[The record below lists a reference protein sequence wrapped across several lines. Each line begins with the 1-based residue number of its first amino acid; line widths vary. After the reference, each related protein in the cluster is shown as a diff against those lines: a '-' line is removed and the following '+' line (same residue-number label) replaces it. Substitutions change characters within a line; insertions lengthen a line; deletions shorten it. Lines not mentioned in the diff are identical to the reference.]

1 MYIIAGLGNPGTK
14 YKGTRHN
21 VGFEVIKA
29 LSKEYLPGHARKKFE
44 ARILNGRIKGEEV
57 LLMRPQTFMNNSGIA
72 IRQAADFYKV
82 PADHI
87 LVIYDDVALPLGT
100 LRLRKSGSAGGHN
113 GVKSIIAHLGSQDF
127 PRIRIGVGAAKNKEL
142 IDYVLGDFS
151 KADKPVIQE
160 AIQRAA
166 EAVVCMLSEGMD
178 TAMNRF
184 NGPAV
189 KETD

>member
-21 VGFEVIKA
+21 VGFEAVKA
-29 LSKEYLPGHARKKFE
+29 ISREHLPGHARKKFE
-44 ARILNGRIKGEEV
+44 ARILNGRIAGEEV

-72 IRQAADFYKV
+72 VRQAADFYKV

-87 LVIYDDVALPLGT
+87 LIIYDDIALPLGS

-113 GVKSIIAHLGSQDF
+113 GVKSIIAHLGTQDF
-127 PRIRIGVGAAKNKEL
+127 PRIRIGVGGNKNTDL

-160 AIQRAA
+160 AIERAA
-166 EAVVCMLSEGMD
+166 EAAVCVLSNGMD
-178 TAMNRF
+178 TAMNRY
-184 NGPAV
+184 NGSTA
-189 KETD
+189 KGND

>member
-21 VGFEVIKA
+21 VGFETIKA
-29 LSKEYLPGHARKKFE
+29 LSKQYLPGHARKKFE
-44 ARILNGRIKGEEV
+44 ARILNGRIAGEEV

-72 IRQAADFYKV
+72 VRQAADFYKV

-87 LVIYDDVALPLGT
+87 LIIYDDIALPLGH

-113 GVKSIIAHLGSQDF
+113 GVKSIISHLGTQEF
-127 PRIRIGVGAAKNKEL
+127 PRIRIGVGAAKGSDL
-142 IDYVLGDFS
+142 VDYVLGDFS
-151 KADKPVIQE
+151 KADRPVIQE

-166 EAVVCMLSEGMD
+166 EAAVCMLTDGMD

-184 NGPAV
+184 NGPAD
-189 KETD
+189 KGN

>member
-21 VGFEVIKA
+21 VGFEVVKA

-44 ARILNGRIKGEEV
+44 ARILNGRIRGEEV

-72 IRQAADFYKV
+72 VRQAADFYKV

-127 PRIRIGVGAAKNKEL
+127 PRIRIGVGAAKNTDL
-142 IDYVLGDFS
+142 IDHVLGDFS

-166 EAVVCMLSEGMD
+166 EAAVCMLSEGMD

-189 KETD
+189 KGTD

>member
-21 VGFEVIKA
+21 VGFEAVKA
-29 LSKEYLPGHARKKFE
+29 ISREHLPGHARKKFE
-44 ARILNGRIKGEEV
+44 ARILNGRIAGEEV
-57 LLMRPQTFMNNSGIA
+57 LLSFA
-72 IRQAADFYKV
+72 VRQAADFYKV

-87 LVIYDDVALPLGT
+87 LIIYDDIALPLGS

-113 GVKSIIAHLGSQDF
+113 GVKSIIAHLGTQDF
-127 PRIRIGVGAAKNKEL
+127 PRIRIGVGGNKNTDL

-160 AIQRAA
+160 AIERAA
-166 EAVVCMLSEGMD
+166 EAAVCVLSNGMD
-178 TAMNRF
+178 TAMNRY
-184 NGPAV
+184 NGSTA
-189 KETD
+189 KGND